1 MQWKDAIQWEQ
12 KALQALLRAE
22 ATFRKIEIAFGQ
34 RGAGGAGG
42 GSAGRDLASLFDLE
56 LDTEKNQYET
66 AQKASPAEQHE
77 KDVEEALQKLD
88 ALAKRQEDL
97 ANQQRNPQQSFQER
111 WQQEMLR
118 REAEQLQRQIGQMT
132 RSGQQ
137 GANGAQANASSE
149 SGSGSAPNRSGDPR
163 TEQALERLRQAT
175 DAMKRAD
182 GSEQGANAAG
192 QRAAEQLRQAANLL
206 AGTQQ
211 RLASGRM
218 DSLAREASR
227 LTQEERAEADQ
238 ISKFVNQQGE
248 SNATNLDGM
257 TARVHERNRLAE
269 GRQRLSDDLSRLQGN
284 IRDTAR
290 EMASAQPEVARKLR
304 EALTEM
310 DESDLDNHVQRT
322 ADWLR
327 RGIDPNSNGT
337 EKEIAGGLE
346 KLERQLQEAQKGIAN
361 GKAGQPDSDKPAATA
376 ALDQVERLRSQL
388 EAMTASRGSRGDSRQ
403 SSQQQRVPAGEAG
416 ADGLHRNNNLGDP
429 SGDMRSSDGAA
440 TDGTAWGN
448 INTGNN
454 RYGAPGE
461 RPTPAGP
468 SGEDTERI
476 FQQGMRDLDQ
486 LRRTVQNDPQA
497 AKEVAELTRQM
508 QRLDPSRFPGNPA
521 MVERMQRELLSSFD
535 RLELLLR
542 RDGAASEARTGKSY
556 AVPAEYQESVAEYY
570 RRLSKNP

>member
-1 MQWKDAIQWEQ
+1 
-12 KALQALLRAE
+12 
-22 ATFRKIEIAFGQ
+22 
-34 RGAGGAGG
+34 
-42 GSAGRDLASLFDLE
+42 
-56 LDTEKNQYET
+56 
-66 AQKASPAEQHE
+66 
-77 KDVEEALQKLD
+77 
-88 ALAKRQEDL
+88 
-97 ANQQRNPQQSFQER
+97 
-111 WQQEMLR
+111 
-118 REAEQLQRQIGQMT
+118 
-132 RSGQQ
+132 
-137 GANGAQANASSE
+137 
-149 SGSGSAPNRSGDPR
+149 
-163 TEQALERLRQAT
+163 
-175 DAMKRAD
+175 
-182 GSEQGANAAG
+182 
-192 QRAAEQLRQAANLL
+192 
-206 AGTQQ
+206 
-211 RLASGRM
+211 M
-218 DSLAREASR
+218 DSLAREATR

-238 ISKFVNQQGE
+238 ISKFVNQQSE

-269 GRQRLSDDLSRLQGN
+269 ERQKLSDDLSRLQGS

-290 EMASAQPEVARKLR
+290 EMAPAQPEVAQKLR
-304 EALTEM
+304 QALTEM

-337 EKEIAGGLE
+337 EKEIAQGLE
-346 KLERQLQEAQKGIAN
+346 KLDQQLQEAQKGIGH

-388 EAMTASRGSRGDSRQ
+388 EAMTASRGGRGDARQ
-403 SSQQQRVPAGEAG
+403 NARQQRVPAGAAG
-416 ADGLHRNNNLGDP
+416 ADGLHRDNNLGDQ
-429 SGDMRSSDGAA
+429 SGDIRSSGGAP
-440 TDGTAWGN
+440 DGTAWGN

-454 RYGAPGE
+454 RYGPAGE

-476 FQQGMRDLDQ
+476 FEQGMRDLGQ
-486 LRRTVQNDPQA
+486 LRRMVQNDPQA

-542 RDGAASEARTGKSY
+542 RDGASSQARIGKSY
-556 AVPAEYQESVAEYY
+556 AVPAEYQEPVAEYY

>member
-1 MQWKDAIQWEQ
+1 M
-12 KALQALLRAE
+12 
-22 ATFRKIEIAFGQ
+22 
-34 RGAGGAGG
+34 
-42 GSAGRDLASLFDLE
+42 
-56 LDTEKNQYET
+56 
-66 AQKASPAEQHE
+66 
-77 KDVEEALQKLD
+77 
-88 ALAKRQEDL
+88 AKRQEDL

-118 REAEQLQRQIGQMT
+118 REAEQLQRQIEQMA
-132 RSGQQ
+132 RGGQQ
-137 GANGAQANASSE
+137 GANGSDANASSE
-149 SGSGSAPNRSGDPR
+149 SGSGSAPKRSRDPR

-182 GSEQGANAAG
+182 GSQQGANAAG
-192 QRAAEQLRQAANLL
+192 QGAAEQLRQAANLL

-218 DSLAREASR
+218 DSLAREANR
-227 LTQEERAEADQ
+227 LTQEERAQADQ
-238 ISKFVNQQGE
+238 ISKFVNQQRE

-269 GRQRLSDDLSRLQGN
+269 ERQKLSDDLSRLQGN
-284 IRDTAR
+284 VRDTAR
-290 EMASAQPEVARKLR
+290 EMAPVQPEVAQKLR

-337 EKEIAGGLE
+337 EKEIAQGLE
-346 KLERQLQEAQKGIAN
+346 KLDQQLQEAQKGIGH

-388 EAMTASRGSRGDSRQ
+388 EAMTASRGGRGDAGQNSR
-403 SSQQQRVPAGEAG
+403 QQRVPAGEAG
-416 ADGLHRNNNLGDP
+416 ADGLHRDNNLGDR
-429 SGDMRSSDGAA
+429 SGDIRSSDGSAP
-440 TDGTAWGN
+440 DGTVWGN

-454 RYGAPGE
+454 RYGPPGE

-468 SGEDTERI
+468 SGEDSERI

-486 LRRTVQNDPQA
+486 LRRMVQNDPQA

-542 RDGAASEARTGKSY
+542 RDGASSQARTGKSY